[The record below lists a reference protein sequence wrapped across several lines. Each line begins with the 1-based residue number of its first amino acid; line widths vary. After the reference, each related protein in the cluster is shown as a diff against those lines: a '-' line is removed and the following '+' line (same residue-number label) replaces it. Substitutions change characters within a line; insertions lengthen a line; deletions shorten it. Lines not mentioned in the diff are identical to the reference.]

1 MARDAYYKQLFEAAA
16 VGLSVSTRGGRLLDA
31 NDTLGRMFGYENGE
45 AMLAEIGADVRA
57 QFVDPSPRDRA
68 VEAIEAGARSA
79 VAIGQFRRR
88 DGAPLWIRSV
98 MSRAHDSPA
107 VEPTFLSV
115 VMDVSDLV
123 EALRAME
130 ITEVGFRS
138 WFDNAR
144 EGIFRSSAD
153 GRLLRANRALARLN
167 GYDTPEELIAAVRDI
182 AAEWYVDPQRRAEYL
197 ALIERDGEVV
207 AFESEI
213 WRHRTRERIWV
224 SENSRAVRD
233 LDGSILYLEGT
244 VVEITNRVRA
254 EAHLQEARRQAE
266 QASRAKTLFLANIS
280 HELRTPLNAI
290 MGFSEIIRDRI
301 FGEGAGER
309 YSGYAADI
317 HTSASH
323 LLQLINDILDIT
335 KAEAGHIELDE
346 DVVDLA
352 SVVEAALR
360 LLGPKV
366 REGVITL
373 ETVVEADLPFVRGD
387 PKRLRQVL
395 LNMMSNAMKFTAPGG
410 RVRLEARRRPGGVEV
425 AVSDTGIGIDPQD
438 LGRIFEPF
446 YQTERGRDRNVEG
459 TGLGLPISRRL
470 IEMHGGRMDVASA
483 PGRGTRIA
491 FFLPDSRIVGPG
503 EDIL

>member
-1 MARDAYYKQLFEAAA
+1 MARDAYSKQLFETAA
-16 VGLSVSTRGGRLLDA
+16 VGLSVSTRSGRLLHA
-31 NDTLGRMFGYENGE
+31 NDALARMFGYADG
-45 AMLAEIGADVRA
+45 ADMLAGIGPDARS
-57 QFVDPSPRDRA
+57 QFVDPGPRDRA
-68 VEAIEAGARSA
+68 VAAIDAGEPSA
-79 VAIGQFRRR
+79 VVVGQYRRR
-88 DGAPLWIRSV
+88 DGTPVWVRSV
-98 MSRAHDSPA
+98 ITPA
-107 VEPTFLSV
+107 VGHWDDEPAYFAV
-115 VMDVSDLV
+115 VMDVSDLID
-123 EALRAME
+123 ALRAME
-130 ITEVGFRS
+130 MSEIGFRS
-138 WFDNAR
+138 WFENAR
-144 EGIFRSSAD
+144 EGIFRSSLD

-167 GYDTPEELIAAVRDI
+167 GYDTPEELIAAANHMAV
-182 AAEWYVDPQRRAEYL
+182 EWCVDPGRRAEYI

-213 WRHRTRERIWV
+213 WRHRTRERIWI

-233 LDGSILYLEGT
+233 IDGSILYLEGT
-244 VVEITNRVRA
+244 VVEITDRVRA

-301 FGEGAGER
+301 FGDGAGER
-309 YSGYAADI
+309 YSGYAADV

-352 SVVEAALR
+352 AVIGAALR
-360 LLGPKV
+360 LMGPKV
-366 REGVITL
+366 SEGVITL
-373 ETVVEADLPFVRGD
+373 ETAIDPELPFVRGD

-410 RVRLEARRRPGGVEV
+410 RVRLEARRRPDGVEV
-425 AVSDTGIGIDPQD
+425 AVEDTGIGIEPAD
-438 LGRIFEPF
+438 LDRVFEPF

-470 IEMHGGRMDVASA
+470 IEMHGGRMDVESA

-491 FFLPDSRIVGPG
+491 FFLPDSRIVERDEG
-503 EDIL
+503 EL